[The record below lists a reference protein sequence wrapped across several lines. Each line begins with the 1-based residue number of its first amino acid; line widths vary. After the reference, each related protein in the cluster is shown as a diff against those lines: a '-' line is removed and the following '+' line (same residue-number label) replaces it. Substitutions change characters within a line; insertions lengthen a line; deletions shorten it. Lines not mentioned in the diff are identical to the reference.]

1 MHLCHLMLSKRPF
14 SHRSPE
20 RTIALNMLAEFS
32 GAGIFTAL
40 YFIFIGRNLADGY
53 DMSYLALTYA
63 IGLAFFAGV
72 FIPFHTYRIHI
83 LPYLTIITALRK
95 GQWRVLWHKIPA
107 QIAGAFAGVYIFHRF
122 DSITSMGHYPDLL
135 TVQISDPF
143 LLAALNGMVA
153 AVMCYAFFV
162 IRILFKQRRSSGTIF
177 IALLIASLFLVT
189 GRIAGISALN
199 PFGQLAYQI
208 VIGEQVFQGGGLM
221 LMLTHIIL
229 PVSLSVVAF
238 YFVREMYGGKGV
250 YRRKSTALVQAE

>member
-1 MHLCHLMLSKRPF
+1 MTVMPF
-14 SHRSPE
+14 SRRSPQ

-32 GAGIFTAL
+32 GAGIFSAL
-40 YFIFIGRNLADGY
+40 YFIFIGRNLSEGY

-83 LPYLTIITALRK
+83 LPYLSIITALRK

-107 QIAGAFAGVYIFHRF
+107 QVAGAFAGVYIFQRF

-135 TVQISDPF
+135 TVQIPDTL
-143 LLAALNGMVA
+143 LLAALNGAVA

-162 IRILFKQRRSSGTIF
+162 IRILFKQRRSAGTIF

-199 PFGQLAYQI
+199 PFGQLAYQ
-208 VIGEQVFQGGGLM
+208 VLMGEQVFTGGMVMM
-221 LMLTHIIL
+221 LLTHLVL
-229 PVSLSVVAF
+229 PVCMSVIAF
-238 YFVREMYGGKGV
+238 FFVREMYDGKGV
-250 YRRKSTALVQAE
+250 YRRKPSSVAQVR

>member
-1 MHLCHLMLSKRPF
+1 MMVNPF
-14 SHRSPE
+14 SRRSPQ

-32 GAGIFTAL
+32 GAGIFSAL

-53 DMSYLALTYA
+53 DMSYLSLTYA

-83 LPYLTIITALRK
+83 LPYLSIITALRK

-135 TVQISDPF
+135 TIQITDPF
-143 LLAALNGMVA
+143 LLATLNGAVA

-162 IRILFKQRRSSGTIF
+162 IRILFKQRRSTGTIF

-208 VIGEQVFQGGGLM
+208 MMGELVFSGGILM
-221 LMLTHIIL
+221 QLLTHLVL
-229 PVSLSVVAF
+229 PVCFSMTAF
-238 YFVREMYGGKGV
+238 FFVREMYGGKGV
-250 YRRKSTALVQAE
+250 FRKKQSSVAQAR